1 MKRILSCIAALLAS
15 TAFSAAASGLAQSCG
30 DIRAANPS
38 AGDGEYILAPGG
50 NAFVAYCHD
59 MAGTPR
65 EYLTL
70 VNTGGGSNYSA
81 YGQISWWP
89 YGPVTTH
96 YTRIRLDP
104 ATLLVNIADQTFST
118 SDGYQCCIG
127 PTPVV
132 SMPYANA
139 GSCVGPD
146 DGNANVDLSGT
157 PFKVRD
163 TFTLDGWFPYGSIN
177 GMYLYWGETI
187 LVDTPTFSMTGGGF
201 CGGLGPNP
209 GGNINSDGGFD
220 LQLAYTGGVAID
232 KDTCKSGGWQRFG
245 VFKNQG
251 DCVSY
256 FATGGK
262 NPPAR

>member
-1 MKRILSCIAALLAS
+1 MKRLLSCLAAFLAS
-15 TAFSAAASGLAQSCG
+15 VALDASAQGLAPDCAT
-30 DIRAANPS
+30 IRAANPT
-38 AGDGEYILAPGG
+38 AGDGEYIISPGG
-50 NAFVAYCHD
+50 NTFRVYCHA
-59 MAGTPR
+59 MAGSPR

-70 VNTGGGSNYSA
+70 VNTGGGYNYSA
-81 YGQISWWP
+81 YGQIGGWP
-89 YGPVTTH
+89 FGNVTTH

-104 ATLLVNIADQTFST
+104 ATLLVDIADQTFSS

-127 PTPVV
+127 YTPIV

-146 DGNANVDLSGT
+146 DGHANVDLSGT
-157 PFKVRD
+157 PFQVRD

-177 GMYLYWGETI
+177 GSYLYWGETR
-187 LVDTPTFSMTGGGF
+187 LVDTQTFSLTGGGY

-220 LQLAYTGGVAID
+220 LQLAYNGGFSVG
-232 KDTCKSGGWQRFG
+232 KDTCKKGGWTAFG
-245 VFKNQG
+245 VFRNQG

-256 FATGGK
+256 FATQGRNG
-262 NPPAR
+262 PAL